1 MREYSEH
8 RGFTLIE
15 LLIVVALV
23 GIIVSIAIPGL
34 VRARMTSRE
43 TAAMATL
50 RAVNN
55 AQAGY
60 ASVCGNGAY
69 AILFPTLAI
78 GPRGSSTG
86 FLSTDLTASPAPE
99 KSGYRYALAA
109 GADGKPGPDDCNGTR
124 RTRPITLPP
133 FLRRQVHRH
142 TRVRDE
148 SGTGD
153 LAGHVRPRSYR
164 TLRRRSR
171 CFRNPV
177 AREVFRPLS
186 GYNPRDH
193 EQNGSLPHSAHHS
206 GPSRARSIGCCLV
219 RPLQASD

>member
-1 MREYSEH
+1 MVQENVREYSKH

-23 GIIVSIAIPGL
+23 GIVVSIAIPGL

-43 TAAMATL
+43 TAAIAAL

-109 GADGKPGPDDCNGTR
+109 GADGKPGPDDCNGTPTNTAYYASAVPTTAGTTG
-124 RTRPITLPP
+124 TRGFATNQERAIWQDT
-133 FLRRQVHRH
+133 
-142 TRVRDE
+142 
-148 SGTGD
+148 
-153 LAGHVRPRSYR
+153 
-164 TLRRRSR
+164 
-171 CFRNPV
+171 
-177 AREVFRPLS
+177 
-186 GYNPRDH
+186 
-193 EQNGSLPHSAHHS
+193 S
-206 GPSRARSIGCCLV
+206 GPAPTEPFAVGPDVSEI
-219 RPLQASD
+219 P